1 MGTLRNRRR
10 NFLIL
15 ASFVIGVA
23 LMLQFRS
30 LKDSTVFYSRET
42 IRELELELALEE
54 SEAQKQ
60 DDYLLRKQEELLELS
75 RAKDEKNLQAILEK
89 QHLLMRASAG
99 RTNFEGT
106 GIKIEIRDSDID
118 ILPGQNPNDY
128 IVHDQDVLR
137 MVNDLKTAGAEVIS
151 INNQIYTLGT
161 EIKCSGPTITING
174 KTFGQPFVIRAIG
187 DPETL
192 EAAIKSKESYSYMIS
207 SLFGIK
213 INTSKEDSI
222 FIHGSMRQDLTY
234 LEEAT
239 EE

>member
-15 ASFVIGVA
+15 ASFVIGVV

-99 RTNFEGT
+99 RTNFEGM
-106 GIKIEIRDSDID
+106 GIRIEIRDSDID

-187 DPETL
+187 DPEPL

-213 INTSKEDSI
+213 IDTSKEERI
-222 FIHGSMRQDLTY
+222 FIHGSMEGDLTY
-234 LEEAT
+234 LEEAN

>member
-15 ASFVIGVA
+15 ASFVIGVV

-99 RTNFEGT
+99 RTNFEGM
-106 GIKIEIRDSDID
+106 GIRIEIRDSDID

-187 DPETL
+187 DPEPL

-213 INTSKEDSI
+213 IDTSKEERI
-222 FIHGSMRQDLTY
+222 FIHGSMEGDLIY
-234 LEEAT
+234 LEEAN